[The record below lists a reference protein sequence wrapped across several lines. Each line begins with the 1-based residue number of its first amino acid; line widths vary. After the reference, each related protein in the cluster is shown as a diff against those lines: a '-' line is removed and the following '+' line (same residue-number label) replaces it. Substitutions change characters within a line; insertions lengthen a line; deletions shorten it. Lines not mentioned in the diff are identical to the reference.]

1 MSTIYGEGY
10 VADMIEL
17 KPPELPP
24 KGYGN
29 DGWSEA
35 DMLAIRDSGIK
46 YGLELAAQIC
56 DDTRELDMCDSIAVC
71 VDRIRAK
78 AGE

>member
-1 MSTIYGEGY
+1 MTEPK
-10 VADMIEL
+10 M
-17 KPPELPP
+17 PELPAP
-24 KGYGN
+24 EN
-29 DGWSEA
+29 EA
-35 DMLAIRDSGIK
+35 DTDGCTYACPEGFTASQMLAIRDAGIK